1 MDINEKAHPFKGSLV
16 HEFTGLWIHRFKNAS
31 FLSVSR
37 FTLQKGEK

>member
-1 MDINEKAHPFKGSLV
+1 MDINEEVQAFKDSLV
-16 HEFTGLWIHRFKNAS
+16 HEFTELWTHGIKNAS